1 VGVSDL
7 GRGMTIEWN
16 GELYLIEE
24 YSHMKKAQR
33 RPVAQTKLRHLKTN
47 RIFFQNFTDVDP
59 FKIVRLEER
68 PLQYLY
74 SNGDIYYFMETQ
86 SYDQFSLRAEQ
97 LEKTRS
103 YLKENLEL
111 TGLFHEDRFVK
122 VELPLS
128 VALRVARTD
137 PGVRGDTVAGAEK
150 PATLET
156 GLEIKVPLFVKEGDV
171 VKVDTR
177 SGTYIERVSGG

>member
-1 VGVSDL
+1 MGVSDL

-24 YSHMKKAQR
+24 YAHMKKAQR
-33 RPVAQTKLRHLKTN
+33 RPVAQTKLRSLKTD

-74 SNGDIYYFMETQ
+74 SSSEVYYFMETQ
-86 SYDQFSLRAEQ
+86 TYDQFSLTADQ
-97 LEKTRS
+97 LGDLRH
-103 YLKENLEL
+103 YLKENIEL
-111 TGLFHEDRFVK
+111 LGLFYEDRFVK
-122 VELPLS
+122 VEPPLS
-128 VALRVARTD
+128 VKLRVVRTD
-137 PGVRGDTVAGAEK
+137 PGVRGDTVSGAEK

-156 GLEIKVPLFVKEGDV
+156 GLEIKVPLFIKEGDV

-177 SGTYIERVSGG
+177 SGHYIERMSN

>member
-1 VGVSDL
+1 MGVSDL
-7 GRGMTIEWN
+7 GKGMTIEWN

-24 YSHMKKAQR
+24 YAHMKKAQR
-33 RPVAQTKLRHLKTN
+33 RPVAQTKLRHLVTN

-74 SNGDIYYFMETQ
+74 SSADVYYFMETQ
-86 SYDQFSLRAEQ
+86 TYDQFSLAAEQ
-97 LEKTRS
+97 LGQLRH
-103 YLKENLEL
+103 YLKENQQLL
-111 TGLFHEDRFVK
+111 GLFYEDRFVK

-128 VALRVARTD
+128 VELRVVRTD

-156 GLEIKVPLFVKEGDV
+156 GLEVKVPLFIKEGDV

-177 SGTYIERVSGG
+177 GGGYIERMSN

>member
-1 VGVSDL
+1 MGVSDL

-47 RIFFQNFTDVDP
+47 RILFQNFTDADP
-59 FKIVRLEER
+59 VKIVRLEER

-74 SNGDIYYFMETQ
+74 SSSGSFYFMDMNT
-86 SYDQFSLRAEQ
+86 YDQFSLTGEQ
-97 LEKTRS
+97 LGEARW
-103 YLKENLEL
+103 YLKENLEVV
-111 TGLFHEDRFVK
+111 GLFYQSQFVK
-122 VELPLS
+122 VELPVS
-128 VALRVARTD
+128 VELKVVHTD
-137 PGVRGDTVAGAEK
+137 PGVRGDTVAGGEK

-156 GLEIKVPLFVKEGDV
+156 GLEVKVPLFVKEGDII
-171 VKVDTR
+171 KVDTR
-177 SGTYIERVSGG
+177 TGSYIERAR

>member
-1 VGVSDL
+1 MGVSDL

-33 RPVAQTKLRHLKTN
+33 RPVAQTKLRHLKTS

-59 FKIVRLEER
+59 FKIVRLDER

-74 SNGDIYYFMETQ
+74 SSSDVYYFMESQT
-86 SYDQFSLRAEQ
+86 YDQFSLAAEQ
-97 LEKTRS
+97 LGELRS

-111 TGLFHEDRFVK
+111 LGLFYDDRFVK

-128 VALRVARTD
+128 VELKVVRTD
-137 PGVRGDTVAGAEK
+137 PGVRGDTVSGAEK

-156 GLEIKVPLFVKEGDV
+156 GLEIKVPLFIKEGDV

-177 SGTYIERVSGG
+177 SGNYIERMSG

>member
-1 VGVSDL
+1 MGVSDL

-16 GELYLIEE
+16 GELYFIEE

-33 RPVAQTKLRHLKTN
+33 RPVAQTKLRHLKTH

-74 SNGDIYYFMETQ
+74 ASGDAFHFMETQ
-86 SYDQFSLRAEQ
+86 SYDQFSLNEEQ
-97 LEKTRS
+97 LGDLRY
-103 YLKENLEL
+103 YLRENLEIL
-111 TGLFHEDRFVK
+111 GLFYDDRFVK

-128 VALRVARTD
+128 VALKVARTD

-156 GLEIKVPLFVKEGDV
+156 GLEIKVPLFVKEGDT

-177 SGTYIERVSGG
+177 SGSYIERLSS